1 MRGFLARLTACGAA
15 SIRQTPGVAALHPGL
30 NSLHASGVAKKLAAL
45 PSRVRFSLRSSI
57 LARLRRAA
65 PTVCCAIYP
74 AFLLKYQPMKGIVL
88 AGGLGSRLYP
98 LTKIT
103 NKHLLPIYNRP
114 MIYYPIQTLVDA
126 GISEILVVTGGKK
139 AGDFLE
145 LLGNGKEFGL
155 SHLDYTYQE
164 GEGGI
169 AAALSLA
176 EYFVKKDSVCVILGD
191 NVYEKSVRQ
200 SAEDFIRRGRGAK
213 IHLKRV
219 ENPQRF
225 GVPVISGDRILKIEE
240 KPKVPQSDLAVT
252 GLYMYD
258 HTVFDIIKTLKPSGR
273 GELEITDV
281 NNAYIERGEM
291 TYAVVD
297 GWWSDA
303 GTFDSLLRTN
313 ILVASQFEGN
323 PEEISQAA
331 IQTSASMLR

>member
-1 MRGFLARLTACGAA
+1 M
-15 SIRQTPGVAALHPGL
+15 V
-30 NSLHASGVAKKLAAL
+30 V
-45 PSRVRFSLRSSI
+45 
-57 LARLRRAA
+57 
-65 PTVCCAIYP
+65 
-74 AFLLKYQPMKGIVL
+74 MKGIVL
-88 AGGLGSRLYP
+88 AGGLGTRLHP

-103 NKHLLPIYNRP
+103 NKHLLPVYNRP
-114 MIYYPIQTLVDA
+114 MIYYPIQTLVNA
-126 GISEILVVTGGKK
+126 GIREILIVTGGKN

-155 SHLDYTYQE
+155 KHLDYTYQE

-169 AAALSLA
+169 AAALWLA
-176 EYFVKKDSVCVILGD
+176 EYFVEDDSVCVILGD
-191 NVYEKSVRQ
+191 NIYEKSMRHSV
-200 SAEDFIRRGRGAK
+200 EEFIDRGHGAK

-225 GVPVISGDRILKIEE
+225 GVPIIEGERIVKIEE
-240 KPKVPQSDLAVT
+240 KPKTPKSEFAVT

-281 NNAYIERGEM
+281 NNAYIARDDM

-313 ILVASQFEGN
+313 ILVASQFEGDA
-323 PEEISQAA
+323 EEISQAA
-331 IQTSASMLR
+331 IQSSASILRSQ

>member
-1 MRGFLARLTACGAA
+1 
-15 SIRQTPGVAALHPGL
+15 
-30 NSLHASGVAKKLAAL
+30 
-45 PSRVRFSLRSSI
+45 
-57 LARLRRAA
+57 
-65 PTVCCAIYP
+65 
-74 AFLLKYQPMKGIVL
+74 MKGIVL
-88 AGGLGSRLYP
+88 AGGLGTRLNP

-103 NKHLLPIYNRP
+103 NKHLLPVYNRP

-126 GISEILVVTGGKK
+126 GITEILIVTGGRN
-139 AGDFLE
+139 AGDFLQ

-155 SHLDYTYQE
+155 KHLDYTYQE

-176 EYFVKKDSVCVILGD
+176 EYFVEDDPICVILGD
-191 NVYEKSVRQ
+191 NIYEKSVRQ
-200 SAEDFIRRGRGAK
+200 SASEFMKRGRGAK

-225 GVPVISGDRILKIEE
+225 GVPIISGERILKIEE
-240 KPKVPQSDLAVT
+240 KPKVPQSDFAVT

-258 HTVFDIIKTLKPSGR
+258 HAVFDIIKTLKPSGR

-281 NNAYIERGEM
+281 NNDYIERGEM
-291 TYAVVD
+291 AYTVID

-303 GTFDSLLRTN
+303 GTFDSLLRAN

-323 PEEISQAA
+323 SEEISQEA
-331 IQTSASMLR
+331 IQASASVLRKQ